1 MMGGVTRQGPP
12 LHSQSNGAKLLAEY
26 IKSGKVFCA
35 GKIGTS
41 ELEVL
46 WWYITN
52 RSTETEKITYPQ
64 LVRKHI
70 CANAGIF
77 PPTDE
82 SIDDWAQ
89 AMIQTILPGMDIAV
103 EWNPCMPLKECTV
116 LNAYAPKSER
126 IPLRSLEPYYESE
139 PDAIWTKALPA
150 AAKVAVVS
158 PFAASIAKQWE
169 QRNAVWPSNRIWNPE
184 APTIVPMKCG
194 FNPLFTKNSGWPTAV
209 REGGWHT
216 AVRYIVDTIMGSGAR
231 YAIVG
236 AGALSL
242 PIVYELKIRGISA
255 IHLGGATQILFGI
268 KGSRWI
274 THSIISTF
282 FNSAWVHPSPD
293 EVPEH
298 AHVIEGG
305 CYW

>member
-12 LHSQSNGAKLLAEY
+12 LHSQTDGAKLLTEY

-35 GKIGTS
+35 GKLGDS
-41 ELEVL
+41 ELDAI
-46 WWYITN
+46 WWYLTH
-52 RSTETEKITYPQ
+52 RSDNDKLNYPQ
-64 LVRKHI
+64 VIRKHI

-82 SIDDWAQ
+82 SIDNWAQ
-89 AMIQTILPGMDIAV
+89 AMIKTILPGMDITV

-116 LNAYAPKSER
+116 LNAYSPKSER
-126 IPLRSLEPYYESE
+126 IPLRSLEPYYESR
-139 PDAIWTKALPA
+139 DIWTKALPA
-150 AAKVAVVS
+150 AAKVAIVS
-158 PFAASIAKQWE
+158 PFASSITKQWE
-169 QRNAVWPSNRIWNPE
+169 RRDTVWPSNKVWNPE
-184 APTIVPMKCG
+184 APTIIPIQCG
-194 FNPLFTKNSGWPTAV
+194 FNPMFTKNSGWPTAV
-209 REGGWHT
+209 REGGWST
-216 AVRYIVDTIMGSGAR
+216 AVRYIVDSIVYSGAK

-242 PIVYELKIRGISA
+242 PIVYELKIRGISG

-268 KGSRWI
+268 KGSRWA
-274 THSIISTF
+274 THSVISKF

-293 EVPEH
+293 EVPDH